1 MKLGDWNVH
10 LKRNHLHLLGR
21 FIRPCC
27 ETERKGMAPAICT
40 LLEQVGLLVSV
51 NWKVTVWGSS
61 LILTLLQNTEG
72 KKKQNT
78 LDNII
83 LLS

>member
-10 LKRNHLHLLGR
+10 LKRHHLRLLDR

-40 LLEQVGLLVSV
+40 LLEQVGPLLASV

-61 LILTLLQNTEG
+61 LILTLLQKTGG
-72 KKKQNT
+72 KKKT
-78 LDNII
+78 KHP
-83 LLS
+83 